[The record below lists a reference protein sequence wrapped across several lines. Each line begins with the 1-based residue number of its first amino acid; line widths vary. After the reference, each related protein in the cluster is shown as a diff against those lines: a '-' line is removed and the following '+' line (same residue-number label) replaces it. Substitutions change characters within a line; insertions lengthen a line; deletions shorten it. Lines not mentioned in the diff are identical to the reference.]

1 MNPQRKPP
9 DASPAPTQPNGSRRC
24 HWLYEAG
31 WVLLDQP
38 LQRLVWDQPLQTN
51 LYSMPY
57 YICSF
62 SPPMVG
68 PRTDLQPLHPI
79 ICVDFPRPW
88 LVLGP
93 TFNLCTITTSQPASQ
108 AARSYRNS
116 CMTPPQGLVL
126 RQRLVPRT
134 NLWRQDQPLG
144 IHATQRTRT
153 LTHTYTHTRTHTRTR
168 THTHIT
174 RSGEGCS
181 TNPRGCFTLL
191 GFPNV

>member
-1 MNPQRKPP
+1 M
-9 DASPAPTQPNGSRRC
+9 
-24 HWLYEAG
+24 HWFHELG

-51 LYSMPY
+51 LYSMFY

-93 TFNLCTITTSQPASQ
+93 TFNICTITTSQPASQ

-116 CMTPPQGLVL
+116 CMPLPQRLVLRKGWSSAQRLVLRAKVGPAQRLVLRKGCRVAGLVL
-126 RQRLVPRT
+126 PKGIKLNKYTYILRGPTFGGGPTLVKT
-134 NLWRQDQPLG
+134 NL
-144 IHATQRTRT
+144 
-153 LTHTYTHTRTHTRTR
+153 
-168 THTHIT
+168 
-174 RSGEGCS
+174 
-181 TNPRGCFTLL
+181 
-191 GFPNV
+191 